1 MFSRP
6 WGHEQESTQDPSPL
20 STPLSPSPPPLAGI
34 NGVTEDS
41 NPPHALSSALGWDKQ
56 SDGPHRTPHCTRI
69 ESRAPHTHTSHP
81 HHLIGIAGASRGP
94 VPALPLS
101 PFEPKGIWCLQPSL
115 HIKESRPTASRR
127 HSSERGR
134 TSSCGRRLTR
144 GGSQLK
150 SNESARGG
158 SQSGLASRRGGASA
172 TGAVKSRVSLPQRA
186 LPHRPRRLFVVAI
199 SRNHKYAGILEL
211 FVR

>member
-1 MFSRP
+1 MSLRGP
-6 WGHEQESTQDPSPL
+6 VPAVQ
-20 STPLSPSPPPLAGI
+20 A
-34 NGVTEDS
+34 TEDFIS
-41 NPPHALSSALGWDKQ
+41 CGRIKSDSRRSCTLSYDQMMAPLIDAYRDMLSSRAIQDRRPSVRIRLKGSIKQ
-56 SDGPHRTPHCTRI
+56 
-69 ESRAPHTHTSHP
+69 EKNP

-115 HIKESRPTASRR
+115 HTKESRPTASRR

-172 TGAVKSRVSLPQRA
+172 TGAVKSRVSLNV
-186 LPHRPRRLFVVAI
+186 LFLIGIHRSSSSLLHPRRTA
-199 SRNHKYAGILEL
+199 S
-211 FVR
+211 

>member
-1 MFSRP
+1 MAGTNRVTVHTARPTVHVSRVA
-6 WGHEQESTQDPSPL
+6 HH
-20 STPLSPSPPPLAGI
+20 I
-34 NGVTEDS
+34 
-41 NPPHALSSALGWDKQ
+41 
-56 SDGPHRTPHCTRI
+56 
-69 ESRAPHTHTSHP
+69 HTSHP

-172 TGAVKSRVSLPQRA
+172 TGAVKFRVSLNVLFLIGIHRSSSSLLHPELGRA
-186 LPHRPRRLFVVAI
+186 GRFEV
-199 SRNHKYAGILEL
+199 
-211 FVR
+211 

>member
-1 MFSRP
+1 MAGTNRVTVHTARPTVRVSRV
-6 WGHEQESTQDPSPL
+6 
-20 STPLSPSPPPLAGI
+20 A
-34 NGVTEDS
+34 
-41 NPPHALSSALGWDKQ
+41 
-56 SDGPHRTPHCTRI
+56 R
-69 ESRAPHTHTSHP
+69 HTHTSHP

-94 VPALPLS
+94 VPALLS
-101 PFEPKGIWCLQPSL
+101 PFDSKFEPSYKGIWCLQPSL

-172 TGAVKSRVSLPQRA
+172 TGAVKSRVSLNV
-186 LPHRPRRLFVVAI
+186 LFLIGIHRSSSSLLHPFPLAGATSHRREARTSANNRDPERTRENGVGPERPMI
-199 SRNHKYAGILEL
+199 NERK
-211 FVR
+211 R

>member
-1 MFSRP
+1 MAGTNRVTVHTARPTVHVSRV
-6 WGHEQESTQDPSPL
+6 
-20 STPLSPSPPPLAGI
+20 A
-34 NGVTEDS
+34 
-41 NPPHALSSALGWDKQ
+41 
-56 SDGPHRTPHCTRI
+56 R
-69 ESRAPHTHTSHP
+69 HTHTSHP

-172 TGAVKSRVSLPQRA
+172 TGAVKSRVSLNVLFLIGIHRSSSSLLHPAAADSFVSTHIRGDITRPGNKGAARVRA
-186 LPHRPRRLFVVAI
+186 S
-199 SRNHKYAGILEL
+199 SR
-211 FVR
+211 

>member
-1 MFSRP
+1 MAGTNRVTVHTTCPTVHVSRV
-6 WGHEQESTQDPSPL
+6 
-20 STPLSPSPPPLAGI
+20 A
-34 NGVTEDS
+34 
-41 NPPHALSSALGWDKQ
+41 
-56 SDGPHRTPHCTRI
+56 R
-69 ESRAPHTHTSHP
+69 HTHTSHP

-172 TGAVKSRVSLPQRA
+172 TGAVKSRVSLNVLFLIGIHRSGSSLLRKRSERAAAAAARLLAAEEQRKPRA
-186 LPHRPRRLFVVAI
+186 RQSGRARERVRKSARGCEIHR
-199 SRNHKYAGILEL
+199 
-211 FVR
+211 

>member
-1 MFSRP
+1 MCTRPSRRYYWEFP
-6 WGHEQESTQDPSPL
+6 TPGRTTGSTTGNTGPRGPIITRERTGHS
-20 STPLSPSPPPLAGI
+20 
-34 NGVTEDS
+34 
-41 NPPHALSSALGWDKQ
+41 WDKQ

-69 ESRAPHTHTSHP
+69 ESRAHTSHP

-172 TGAVKSRVSLPQRA
+172 TGAVKSRVSLNVLFLIGIHRSSSSLLHPQRGNEA
-186 LPHRPRRLFVVAI
+186 PV
-199 SRNHKYAGILEL
+199 
-211 FVR
+211 